1 MHKGSILKSFFTN
14 DRIMLVMV
22 VINTITIFIG
32 GYYNASRAFIWIDS
46 FFTLLFLVEALVK
59 IRSYGWKDY
68 WKDHWN
74 KFDFIIT
81 LVAIPSLMNIFVET
95 GVATNVLLSLRAL
108 RIFKSFRLLK
118 FIPNINGLL
127 KGIGL
132 AMKASLI
139 VSIAFAVLL
148 LIISILSS
156 TLFGKVAPELF
167 GDPGVS
173 LFTIFRLF
181 TGDGWSEIP
190 IQIAE
195 NSTELTG
202 RLVRTIFAVLF
213 FIGGILGLSLVNS
226 IFVDAMAGDNND
238 EVLQK
243 LNELEK
249 KLDELNGEKNNSS
262 SPKL

>member
-1 MHKGSILKSFFTN
+1 MPLECFYGLIRYLLFF
-14 DRIMLVMV
+14 
-22 VINTITIFIG
+22 
-32 GYYNASRAFIWIDS
+32 
-46 FFTLLFLVEALVK
+46 FLVEALVK
-59 IRSYGWKDY
+59 IRTYEWKNY
-68 WKDHWN
+68 WGDNWN

-81 LVAIPSLMNIFVET
+81 LVAIPSLMNLFTET
-95 GVATNVLLSLRAL
+95 GLATNVLLSLRSL

-156 TLFGKVAPELF
+156 TLFGKTAPDLF
-167 GDPGVS
+167 GDPGLS
-173 LFTIFRLF
+173 LFTIIRLF
-181 TGDGWSEIP
+181 TGDGWAEIP
-190 IQIAE
+190 TQIAE
-195 NSTELTG
+195 NSTEFTG
-202 RLVRTIFAVLF
+202 RLVRILFAALF
-213 FIGGILGLSLVNS
+213 FLGGILGLSLVNS

-243 LNELEK
+243 LDELEK
-249 KLDELNGEKNNSS
+249 KIDTIKKDE
-262 SPKL
+262 

>member
-1 MHKGSILKSFFTN
+1 MSNKSIIKSFFTN
-14 DRIMLVMV
+14 DKIMLALV

-32 GYYNASRAFIWIDS
+32 GYGRAAQAFLWIDA
-46 FFTLLFLVEALVK
+46 FFTLLFLIEALVK
-59 IRSYGWKDY
+59 IRTYGWKDY
-68 WKDHWN
+68 WQENWN

-81 LVAIPSLMNIFVET
+81 LVAVPSLLNIFKET
-95 GVATNVLLSLRAL
+95 GLATSVLLSLRSL

-132 AMKASLI
+132 AIKASLI
-139 VSIAFAVLL
+139 VSIAFVVLL

-156 TLFGKVAPELF
+156 TLFGKISPELF
-167 GDPGVS
+167 GDPGLS

-190 IQIAE
+190 TQIAE
-195 NSTELTG
+195 NSNEFIG
-202 RLVRTIFAVLF
+202 RLVRVVFAVMF
-213 FIGGILGLSLVNS
+213 FLGGILGLSLVNS
-226 IFVDAMAGDNND
+226 IFVDAMADDNND

-249 KLDELNGEKNNSS
+249 KLD
-262 SPKL
+262 KLHKE

>member
-1 MHKGSILKSFFTN
+1 MSKKGVLTSFFTN
-14 DRIMLVMV
+14 DKIMLMMV

-32 GYYNASRAFIWIDS
+32 GYGQATRLFIWIDS
-46 FFTLLFLVEALVK
+46 LFTILFLFEILVK
-59 IRSYGWKDY
+59 TNVYGWRCY
-68 WKDHWN
+68 WKDNWN
-74 KFDFIIT
+74 KFDFVIT
-81 LVAIPSLMNIFVET
+81 LVAIPSLMNLFVET
-95 GVATNVLLSLRAL
+95 GVATNVLLSLRSL

-148 LIISILSS
+148 LIISILSA
-156 TLFGKVAPELF
+156 TIFGKITPELF

-190 IQIAE
+190 TQIAA
-195 NSTELTG
+195 NSSEFVG
-202 RLVRTIFAVLF
+202 RLVRIVFAILF
-213 FIGGILGLSLVNS
+213 FLGGILGLSLVNS

-238 EVLQK
+238 EVLQR
-243 LNELEK
+243 LDELKK
-249 KLDELNGEKNNSS
+249 KLDELDMKR
-262 SPKL
+262 

>member
-1 MHKGSILKSFFTN
+1 MSEKSIIRSFFTN
-14 DRIMLVMV
+14 DKIMLALV
-22 VINTITIFIG
+22 VINTITIFVG
-32 GYYNASRAFIWIDS
+32 GYGHAPRVFLWIDS
-46 FFTLLFLVEALVK
+46 LFTLLFLFEVIVK
-59 IRSYGWKDY
+59 IRAYGWKNY
-68 WKDHWN
+68 WKENWN

-81 LVAIPSLMNIFVET
+81 LVAIPSLINLFTET
-95 GVATNVLLSLRAL
+95 GLATNVLLSLRSL

-156 TLFGKVAPELF
+156 TLFGKTAPDLF
-167 GDPGVS
+167 GDPGMA
-173 LFTIFRLF
+173 LFSIFRLF
-181 TGDGWSEIP
+181 TGDGWAEIP
-190 IQIAE
+190 AQIAE
-195 NSTELTG
+195 NSSEFVG
-202 RLVRTIFAVLF
+202 RLVRIVFALLF
-213 FIGGILGLSLVNS
+213 FLGGILGLSLVNS

-243 LNELEK
+243 LAEIEN
-249 KLDELNGEKNNSS
+249 KLDELTNK
-262 SPKL
+262 

>member
-1 MHKGSILKSFFTN
+1 MNRKKSILESFFTN
-14 DRIMLVMV
+14 DKIMLALV

-32 GYYNASRAFIWIDS
+32 GYGKAARTFFWIDS
-46 FFTLLFLVEALVK
+46 LFTLLFVVEVLVK
-59 IRSYGWKDY
+59 IKTYGWKDY
-68 WKDHWN
+68 WSENWN

-81 LVAIPSLMNIFVET
+81 LIAVPSLLNIFIET
-95 GVATNVLLSLRAL
+95 GLATSVILSLRSL

-118 FIPNINGLL
+118 FIPNISGLL

-132 AMKASLI
+132 AVKASLI

-156 TLFGKVAPELF
+156 TLFGKISPDLF

-190 IQIAE
+190 TQIAE
-195 NSTELTG
+195 NSNVFIG
-202 RLVRTIFAVLF
+202 RLVRVVFAVLF
-213 FIGGILGLSLVNS
+213 FLGGILGLSLVNS
-226 IFVDAMAGDNND
+226 IFVDAMADDNND

-243 LNELEK
+243 LEELEK
-249 KLDELNGEKNNSS
+249 KLDSLNKS
-262 SPKL
+262 